1 MKKTIPLL
9 VIGAFL
15 TVTGIGISFYSSQ
28 LVIENLATH
37 QESLAAGHSM
47 TVLKELDPTKNEK
60 GVYVVQAADFKAD
73 DNILAKVFD
82 PTDNVIVSKSISR
95 NPYQDNF
102 KITTKGTYKLSVEN
116 SGQREVQIEGVI
128 GYLPKDSS
136 LTTSIFGFV
145 VIIVGLS
152 GLVVGTMYFLNTRKG
167 NLS

>member
-9 VIGAFL
+9 VIGGFL
-15 TVTGIGISFYSSQ
+15 TVTGIGISFYGSQ
-28 LVIENLATH
+28 LVIENLTTH
-37 QESLAAGHSM
+37 QESLAVGHSM
-47 TVLKELDPTKNEK
+47 TVLKELDPTKNEN
-60 GVYVVQAADFKAD
+60 GVYVVQAADFKAG
-73 DNILAKVFD
+73 DNIIAKVFD
-82 PTDNVIVSKSISR
+82 PVDSVIVSKSLSR

-102 KITTKGTYKLSVEN
+102 KITIKGTYKLSVEN

-152 GLVVGTMYFLNTRKG
+152 GLAVGTMYFLNTRKG

>member
-9 VIGAFL
+9 VIGGFL
-15 TVTGIGISFYSSQ
+15 TVTGIGISFYGSQ
-28 LVIENLATH
+28 LVIENISTQ
-37 QESLAAGHSM
+37 QESLAAGHSL
-47 TVLKELDPTKNEK
+47 VVSKELDPTKNEN
-60 GVYVVQAADFKAD
+60 GVYVVQVADFKAD

-82 PTDNVIVSKSISR
+82 PTDMAIVSKSISR

-116 SGQREVQIEGVI
+116 LGGRDLQIEGVI

-136 LTTSIFGFV
+136 LAISIFGFI
-145 VIIVGLS
+145 VIIVGLA
-152 GLVVGTMYFLNTRKG
+152 GLAIGMMYFVKTRKG

>member
-9 VIGAFL
+9 VIGGFL

-37 QESLAAGHSM
+37 QESLAVGHSM
-47 TVLKELDPTKNEK
+47 MVLKELDPTKNEN
-60 GVYVVQAADFKAD
+60 GVYVVQTADFKEG
-73 DNILAKVFD
+73 DNIIAKVFD
-82 PTDNVIVSKSISR
+82 PADNVIVSKSISR

-136 LTTSIFGFV
+136 LTISIFGFV

-152 GLVVGTMYFLNTRKG
+152 GLAVGAMYFLKTRKS